1 MATADFTEQQR
12 LEHERKV
19 KAAFSPHSPIN
30 HPDFFSGR
38 IEQIRAA
45 ADAITTPGLSVVIY
59 GERGVGKTSLA
70 NILKDLLQDV
80 VGLSRVNCAQAD
92 DFTDVVRRSAT
103 ALRFRTQEETT
114 GFGAQ
119 VTDVVRG
126 LDEYLPQD
134 DEGVSPDAI
143 AELLSTLPPFVV
155 LVIDEFDRLRT
166 KAGAAFADMIKALSD
181 RGADTTIVLVGVA
194 EDISQLVANH
204 ASVERCLR
212 QIQLPR
218 MSDKE
223 VEQIIDKGLAKT
235 EMTVGSGKVKSRIVS
250 VSQGFPHYAHL
261 LAQNAARAA
270 LDAGRLSIADSDV
283 SSGMITAVEFSDQ
296 THRDLYHKAVTGTK
310 KKHLWKEV
318 VLACA
323 LAESDERGYFSSRAV
338 QESLSRIIRRPV
350 IQQTVAFHLGR
361 LIESSRGPLLHRIGP
376 ERRYRY
382 GFINPL
388 MRPFLIM
395 KGFSEG
401 MLED

>member
-1 MATADFTEQQR
+1 MVPADFP
-12 LEHERKV
+12 HERRLALERQV
-19 KAAFSPHSPIN
+19 KSAFSPHAPIN

-38 IEQIRAA
+38 IDQIRAA
-45 ADAITTPGLSVVIY
+45 TDAITTPGLSVVIY

-92 DFTDVVRRSAT
+92 TFTDVVRRSAK
-103 ALRFRTQEETT
+103 ALRFRTEEEGT
-114 GFGAQ
+114 GFGRQ
-119 VTDVVRG
+119 MKEVIRG
-126 LDEYLPQD
+126 LDDYLPE
-134 DEGVSPDAI
+134 DEDVSPDSI
-143 AELLSTLPPFVV
+143 AELLSSLPPFVV
-155 LVIDEFDRLRT
+155 LVVDEFDRLRA

-194 EDISQLVANH
+194 EDISQLVSNH
-204 ASVERCLR
+204 ASVQRCLR

-218 MSDKE
+218 MSDDE
-223 VEQIIDKGLAKT
+223 VEQIIDKGFAQT
-235 EMTVGSGKVKSRIVS
+235 EMTFDSDRVKRRIVS

-270 LDAGRLSIADSDV
+270 LDAGRLSLTESDV
-283 SSGMITAVEFSDQ
+283 FSGMSRAVEFSDQ

-338 QESLSRIIRRPV
+338 QESLSTILGRPV

-361 LIESSRGPLLHRIGP
+361 LIESSRGPLLQRIGP

-401 MLED
+401 TLED